1 MVDVSGFPRRM
12 PPRPPGAAAA
22 QATKGGQ
29 PAGKAL
35 RALLAEDL
43 ARIEAAAAGIL
54 AAGEAQRVH
63 ELRVACRR
71 ARSLL
76 REFREAL
83 DPALFA
89 EARAGLKRLGKRS
102 GPVRDLDVWLA
113 RFEEAPEPELL
124 PVRAHVRRLRKA
136 ALAKLARALASPRM
150 RRFTTRLRAALEA
163 EPARETAAGA
173 QPIGALASTRIRA
186 RAERFVSR
194 GSGLGRKAPARKLH
208 RLRIHTKR
216 LRYLLEAVG
225 EIAAPTDTRALL
237 PRLRELQDVLGAF
250 NDREVERAALERYA
264 EELLAAGRAGA
275 AELLAM
281 GRRQALAK
289 REQKRL
295 RRRFEDRFAHLAADA
310 ALGRLSGLGGN
321 P

>member
-1 MVDVSGFPRRM
+1 M
-12 PPRPPGAAAA
+12 PPRSPGAGAA

-29 PAGKAL
+29 PASKAL

-43 ARIEAAAAGIL
+43 ARIEAAAAGIV

-76 REFREAL
+76 REFGEAL
-83 DPALFA
+83 DPALLA
-89 EARAGLKRLGKRS
+89 EARAGLERLGKRS

-113 RFEEAPEPELL
+113 RSGEAREPKLRSL
-124 PVRAHVRRLRKA
+124 RAHVRRLRQT
-136 ALAKLARALASPRM
+136 ALAKLARALAAPRM
-150 RRFTTRLRAALEA
+150 RRFTRLRAAFEA
-163 EPARETAAGA
+163 EPARETVAGA
-173 QPIGALASTRIRA
+173 QPIEALASTRIRA
-186 RAERFVSR
+186 RAERFLSR
-194 GSGLGRKAPARKLH
+194 GTGLGRKASAQKLH
-208 RLRIHTKR
+208 RLRIETKR
-216 LRYLLEAVG
+216 LRYLLESVG

-237 PRLRELQDVLGAF
+237 PRLRDLQDVLGAF
-250 NDREVERAALERYA
+250 NDREVEHAALERYA
-264 EELLAAGRAGA
+264 EELLAEGRAGA

-281 GRRQALAK
+281 GRRQAEAK

-310 ALGRLSGLGGN
+310 ALARLCGLGGN